1 MIRLASGTPIAPLEH
16 TLLSRALANT
26 PHQVVCPPRGNCRDR
41 QSTLHSGAA
50 IWRPAALFHLSHIAA
65 RLQRCKICSGGHIDL
80 MFVSPDVSLPH
91 VRDGTIKAYA
101 ATARSRLPAQL
112 RPKSRQQTRRCCQ
125 ASISLCGTV
134 YGRGSM
140 VSRECHCGSL
150 RTPKYLESVLHR
162 AEVRVVPSKL
172 VSSGEPLPRCGDG
185 YARRVRKVVPETCKR
200 YSGA

>member
-1 MIRLASGTPIAPLEH
+1 MFP
-16 TLLSRALANT
+16 
-26 PHQVVCPPRGNCRDR
+26 CR
-41 QSTLHSGAA
+41 T
-50 IWRPAALFHLSHIAA
+50 
-65 RLQRCKICSGGHIDL
+65 C
-80 MFVSPDVSLPH
+80 
-91 VRDGTIKAYA
+91 
-101 ATARSRLPAQL
+101 ATARLKPTPPPLGAGSQL

-200 YSGA
+200 YSGALERHVGSQISYHFRAGAAGCRTALATDCQGRNWPPAR